1 MGSTM
6 SVSFRWSSSLCLL
19 SSETPSQRAGVPIE
33 QHTPY
38 EVYYYL
44 LLFRLYIDLSMEK
57 TLYGGPYEWALFAA
71 MEMVQLMCCFAV
83 YPAFIVSG

>member
-1 MGSTM
+1 MHLFDHYT
-6 SVSFRWSSSLCLL
+6 
-19 SSETPSQRAGVPIE
+19 A
-33 QHTPY
+33 Y
-38 EVYYYL
+38 EMYYYLL

-83 YPAFIVSG
+83 YPAFFVSG